1 MRVQMLNFKT
11 LEPINRVLTIGRYP
25 IPRKIWNIKT
35 VAVAPYAALSVPI
48 ESSIDA
54 MMKHT
59 ERPVAEIIRSAR
71 RPKRSTV

>member
-1 MRVQMLNFKT
+1 MPKN
-11 LEPINRVLTIGRYP
+11 
-25 IPRKIWNIKT
+25 IWNMNTI
-35 VAVAPYAALSVPI
+35 AVAPYAALSVPM